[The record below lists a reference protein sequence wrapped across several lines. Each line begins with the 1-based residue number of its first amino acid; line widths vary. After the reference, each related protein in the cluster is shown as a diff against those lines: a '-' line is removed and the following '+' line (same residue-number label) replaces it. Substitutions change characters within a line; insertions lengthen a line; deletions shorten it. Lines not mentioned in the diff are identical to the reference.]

1 MHKRKKL
8 MAVMCMVF
16 LVAGGIIATAGVASA
31 FSLDF
36 SNLLGTTIT
45 FTGTGV
51 PDTSS
56 FAFMPEGGGN
66 DFIFTS
72 ETGGNACVGLQ
83 GTIEGTFLITNLLVN
98 PLIETAK
105 AVGPGSITIFDADN
119 LPWVA
124 TVNWFDIYTL
134 GATGGLNYQPLINL
148 TNITYSGDNPDL
160 QAFALADNGI
170 ATVTFQFAPAMSL
183 SMLTAANQVNSTS
196 YSGSLSYVVPIPPSA
211 LLLGTGIL
219 GLVGLGWRRKK
230 SS

>member
-1 MHKRKKL
+1 M
-8 MAVMCMVF
+8 
-16 LVAGGIIATAGVASA
+16 ATASVASA

-51 PDTSS
+51 PNTSS

-66 DFIFTS
+66 DFIFTN
-72 ETGGNACVGLQ
+72 ETGGNSCVGLQ
-83 GTIEGTFLITNLLVN
+83 GTIEGTFQIQNLQFG
-98 PLIETAK
+98 PLGIQTAK
-105 AVGPGSITIFDADN
+105 AVGPGTITIFDAA
-119 LPWVA
+119 LKPWVA

-148 TNITYSGDNPDL
+148 TNITCGGTNPDL

-170 ATVTFQFAPAMSL
+170 ATVTFQFAPAKSL
-183 SMLTAANQVNSTS
+183 SALTAANQVNSTS

-219 GLVGLGWRRKK
+219 GIVGLGWRRRKA
-230 SS
+230 S